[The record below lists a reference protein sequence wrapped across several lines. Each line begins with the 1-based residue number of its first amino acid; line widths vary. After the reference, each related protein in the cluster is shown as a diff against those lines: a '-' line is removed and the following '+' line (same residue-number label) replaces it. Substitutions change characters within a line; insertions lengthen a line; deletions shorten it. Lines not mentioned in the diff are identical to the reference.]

1 VLDAVLA
8 DLVTDADR
16 SRDGV
21 DGEKNE
27 VLPLPDAGDA
37 RDGLGPDGIRSDDA
51 RPDPVS
57 RPMEMP
63 RVDDGLIGRRTRS
76 VPVSHAVRREL
87 AAVAVGMP
95 GRTTVLRYLTARPVR
110 LAPGAGLAAT
120 VTVAGSWGQRARF
133 RDVRGR
139 RDEGS
144 RPK

>member
-1 VLDAVLA
+1 VLDAVLV
-8 DLVTDADR
+8 DLDTDADR
-16 SRDGV
+16 SRDGA
-21 DGEKNE
+21 GSEANE
-27 VLPLPDAGDA
+27 ALPLPGTGDA
-37 RDGLGPDGIRSDDA
+37 PDGLGPDGTRSDEA

-76 VPVSHAVRREL
+76 VPVSDAVRREL

-95 GRTTVLRYLTARPVR
+95 GRTIVLRDLTARPVR

-144 RPK
+144 RPR